1 MADTKISALTTDNAP
16 DRVADYAPTYDAS
29 AVGTKKVLLSDF
41 GVITYVVTF
50 GTAVSPADSTSYT
63 FSLLPNSG
71 LATTM
76 ANHKTYVQRAG
87 KITGVRLFGIVAGTL
102 GTAENSTVSFRLN
115 DTTDTT
121 ISSVVTLN
129 ATPFTIVNTSL
140 SVAVA
145 VGDFFNIKIA
155 TPAWVTNPTSV
166 SIVAQVFQS

>member
-1 MADTKISALTTDNAP
+1 MADTKISALTTDSAP
-16 DRVADYAPTYDAS
+16 VRDTDYAPTYDAS
-29 AVGTKKVLLSDF
+29 AVATKKVLLSDF
-41 GVITYVVTF
+41 GVITYMAYWSLSV
-50 GTAVSPADSTSYT
+50 APADSTTYYLSPHAS
-63 FSLLPNSG
+63 FG
-71 LATTM
+71 LATAV
-76 ANHKTYVQRAG
+76 ANHKFYVMRAG
-87 KITGVRLFGIVAGTL
+87 KITGIRLFGSVGGL

-121 ISSVVTLN
+121 VSSVVVFN

-166 SIVAQVFQS
+166 NMYAMVYQS